1 MEFLHLFILS
11 LVQGVTEFLPISSSG
26 HLVLLPQ
33 IMDWPD
39 QGMGIDIAVHVGTLL
54 AVVAYFHGDV
64 RAVLGGVRDF
74 ALKRA
79 TPDRGLLVRLVVATI
94 PVVAAG
100 FVFMDMIAQDFRNV
114 ALIATMSI
122 LFGVV
127 LFIADRRAARQGP
140 RAMDEMSV
148 RHALYIGLAQVL
160 ALVPGVSRSGITMT
174 AALFLGYSRTDS
186 ARFSLLL
193 SMPTIFAAGVLMAA
207 DMVSAGN
214 GVLIMDALAAGAMAF
229 VFGYAVIWAM
239 MSWLKKFSFTPFVI
253 YRIALGLALFAFIV

>member
-26 HLVLLPQ
+26 HLVLLPRV
-33 IMDWPD
+33 MDWPD

-64 RAVLGGVRDF
+64 RAVLGGLRDF
-74 ALKRA
+74 ALRRD
-79 TPDRGLLVRLVVATI
+79 TPDRGLLVRLVVATL
-94 PVVAAG
+94 PVVVAG
-100 FVFMDMIAQDFRNV
+100 FILMDIIAQDFRNV
-114 ALIATMSI
+114 ALIAAMSVI
-122 LFGVV
+122 FGVV
-127 LFIADRRAARQGP
+127 LFMADRQAGQRA
-140 RAMDEMSV
+140 RAIDAMPV

-174 AALFLGYSRTDS
+174 AALFLGYTRTDS

-207 DMVSAGN
+207 DMAEAGN
-214 GVLIMDALAAGAMAF
+214 GVLIKDALAAGAMAF
-229 VFGYAVIWAM
+229 AFGYVVIWAM
-239 MSWLKKFSFTPFVI
+239 MSWLKNSASRRLWSTVLRWGSPC
-253 YRIALGLALFAFIV
+253 LPL